1 MHLVGYFGLG
11 EAQRW
16 KGIGHPAKT
25 PGFSDI
31 FSILVWAFGKVSP
44 AILFHRFLQMILP
57 PSCQPLHSLDQ
68 SGNGAISKRFCLNKP
83 LPMEKAAWLSPF
95 SLITATILKQGH

>member
-1 MHLVGYFGLG
+1 M
-11 EAQRW
+11 
-16 KGIGHPAKT
+16 
-25 PGFSDI
+25 
-31 FSILVWAFGKVSP
+31 WAFGKVSP

-95 SLITATILKQGH
+95 SP